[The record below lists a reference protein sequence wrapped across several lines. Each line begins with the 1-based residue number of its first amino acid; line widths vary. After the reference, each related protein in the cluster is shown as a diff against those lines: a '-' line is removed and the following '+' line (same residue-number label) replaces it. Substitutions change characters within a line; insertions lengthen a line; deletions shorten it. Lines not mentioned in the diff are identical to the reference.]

1 MGNAFGEGNTFVVPD
16 IPRIAKINKISM
28 ENESIKISLV
38 IPCFNESQGVAK
50 TLDEILDHTSKLNG
64 LEIIFVNDGSTD
76 ETGKFLSERSAEL
89 HKVRYLENQFNQG
102 YGASLKKGILSAK
115 GEIIVITD
123 ADGTY
128 PAEEIP
134 KLLNLLKSCDMVVGA
149 RIGKSVR
156 FP

>member
-76 ETGKFLSERSAEL
+76 ETGKFLSE
-89 HKVRYLENQFNQG
+89 Q
-102 YGASLKKGILSAK
+102 
-115 GEIIVITD
+115 
-123 ADGTY
+123 
-128 PAEEIP
+128 
-134 KLLNLLKSCDMVVGA
+134 
-149 RIGKSVR
+149 IG
-156 FP
+156 